1 MIINPL
7 KYLIDLARSMKASP
21 NSNSSLLK
29 ADKVQTLPHSKN
41 KFK

>member
-21 NSNSSLLK
+21 NYSLLK